1 MKNFDVII
9 GNPPYQRPKHQEGN
23 HNNKPMWLSFL
34 KLYTEL
40 LKKDGYV
47 SVLVPGQVVKS
58 TQWNQPGKGL
68 KALEGLN
75 ITALKTGE
83 EQYFDVASTISRVS
97 GFNGQKQRKILVNG
111 EIIADLSKRPWL
123 PAVQCPEAYSILDKV
138 SSLANNFEFVIQTSA
153 YENKQHH
160 GVDTSFGMYRMNH
173 YYGYKTYLRCDREEK
188 NLLWLSMECENKQ
201 KAEGLR
207 DLMRSK
213 LFTALR
219 RITFFEPNTSFGIL
233 NGFTYNDDCLG
244 ASDDEIYSIYG
255 LTTSEIAFVESLQK
269 KPTR

>member
-1 MKNFDVII
+1 MKQFDVII

-34 KLYTEL
+34 SLYKEL
-40 LKKDGYV
+40 LKKDGYL

-68 KALEGLN
+68 KVLEGFN

-97 GFNGQKQRKILVNG
+97 GFNGQKQGKILVNG
-111 EIIADLSKRPWL
+111 SITADLTKRPWL

-138 SSLANNFEFVIQTSA
+138 SSLQHNFKFVIQTSA
-153 YENKQHH
+153 YENKQRH
-160 GVDTSFGMYRMNH
+160 GDDTSFGMYRMNH
-173 YYGYKTYLRCDREEK
+173 YYGYKSYLRSDRQEK
-188 NLLWLSMECENKQ
+188 NLLWLSMECENKE
-201 KAEGLR
+201 KADGLR

-219 RITFFEPNTSFGIL
+219 RITFYEPNLAYGIL
-233 NGFTYNDDCLG
+233 NGCTYNEDCLG
-244 ASDDEIYSIYG
+244 APDGLLHALYG
-255 LTTSEIAFVESLQK
+255 LSEAEVELVESLQQK
-269 KPTR
+269 KAR